1 MIIAEETDPQQGAVT
16 LTDAASLAA
25 SDTADAF
32 AGALSG
38 PSGTIV
44 ATNRALP
51 STVIKSKLTGAT
63 DVASRDLKEEWKLS
77 MSKPIEA
84 LSERFARAKAGKH
97 YVTVCPR
104 VAPNTSA
111 KLHGHLTEIDSNYTE
126 QVCLKSHLPQV
137 PDIVQWK
144 NDHVVERRYS
154 MSIKKC

>member
-77 MSKPIEA
+77 MSKPIEV

-97 YVTVCPR
+97 HVPVFLVLRLT
-104 VAPNTSA
+104 AA
-111 KLHGHLTEIDSNYTE
+111 KLHGHLTAGQGSSS
-126 QVCLKSHLPQV
+126 Q
-137 PDIVQWK
+137 
-144 NDHVVERRYS
+144 
-154 MSIKKC
+154 KC